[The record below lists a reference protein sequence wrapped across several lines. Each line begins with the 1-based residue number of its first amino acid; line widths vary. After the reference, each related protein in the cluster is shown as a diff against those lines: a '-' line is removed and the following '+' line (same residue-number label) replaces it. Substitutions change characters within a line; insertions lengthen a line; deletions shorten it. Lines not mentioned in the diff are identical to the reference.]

1 LPVTGIDFIII
12 DDDPAPTEQ
21 SRAAIVHVRTLE
33 IWDKL
38 GFVQNAI
45 SQGVKIRSV
54 QVRERGRDVA
64 NLELAADRQ
73 AADTPF
79 PYALGLPQSETE
91 KLYVADLLARG
102 GLIEWNTR
110 LNALD
115 CRDGEVL
122 AHVSDKSG
130 GERTIAARWV
140 IGADGAQS
148 VVRRSLAVDFPGGTY
163 EIAAFL
169 ADVIFEVPQS
179 EGELYL
185 NLAHGGFV
193 GILPLGRG
201 RFRLFG
207 AVPDS
212 FVGVLESN
220 GQRNVPVDL
229 IQSWFDDYF
238 NVNARIATAEWTS
251 LYQVHRC
258 IAGAFRVGSCFLVG
272 DAAHIHAPAGGQGM
286 NLSIGDAFNLAWK
299 LALVT
304 RGDAH
309 PALVDSYE
317 LERRPIAEQ
326 VLKGSDRGFELEVTN
341 NLLLERFRVH
351 VFPLVLRVAGRFQ
364 SFREMVFELFSQLW
378 INYRASPVVAE
389 IEHVDGPHAGD
400 RAPYGVFQAGEYRG
414 VGIFELTNDVQHHV
428 LIFEGVEARA
438 TLEKVTADVRA
449 ILKQYRMGDVQIVPI
464 ISANT
469 ALHHR
474 YDANRSRLF
483 LVRPDGHIGFE
494 APLDRLVNF
503 EQYLR
508 SLYVESVPK

>member
-1 LPVTGIDFIII
+1 MGAGPSGLTAAATLARYGIDFIII

-102 GLIEWNTR
+102 RLIEWNTR

-212 FVGVLESN
+212 FVGALESN
-220 GQRNVPVDL
+220 RQRNVPVDL

-251 LYQVHRC
+251 LYQSTAVLP
-258 IAGAFRVGSCFLVG
+258 APFGS
-272 DAAHIHAPAGGQGM
+272 APVSSSEM
-286 NLSIGDAFNLAWK
+286 LLTFM
-299 LALVT
+299 
-304 RGDAH
+304 
-309 PALVDSYE
+309 
-317 LERRPIAEQ
+317 RRP
-326 VLKGSDRGFELEVTN
+326 
-341 NLLLERFRVH
+341 
-351 VFPLVLRVAGRFQ
+351 
-364 SFREMVFELFSQLW
+364 
-378 INYRASPVVAE
+378 
-389 IEHVDGPHAGD
+389 
-400 RAPYGVFQAGEYRG
+400 
-414 VGIFELTNDVQHHV
+414 
-428 LIFEGVEARA
+428 
-438 TLEKVTADVRA
+438 AD
-449 ILKQYRMGDVQIVPI
+449 K
-464 ISANT
+464 
-469 ALHHR
+469 
-474 YDANRSRLF
+474 
-483 LVRPDGHIGFE
+483 E
-494 APLDRLVNF
+494 
-503 EQYLR
+503 
-508 SLYVESVPK
+508 